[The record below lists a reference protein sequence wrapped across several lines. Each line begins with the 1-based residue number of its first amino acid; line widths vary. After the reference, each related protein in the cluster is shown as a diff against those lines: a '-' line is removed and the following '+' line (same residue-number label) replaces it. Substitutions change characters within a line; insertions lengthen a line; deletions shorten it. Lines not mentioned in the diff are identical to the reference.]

1 MKAFDDENPISMKGF
16 VCRYGSIAKGFVH
29 INVSMKGFLIKIL
42 ILWKASSIIRL
53 TH

>member
-16 VCRYGSIAKGFVH
+16 VCRTGSIVKGFVH
-29 INVSMKGFLIKIL
+29 INVSMKGFFIKIV
-42 ILWKASSIIRL
+42 ILWKASLIISL